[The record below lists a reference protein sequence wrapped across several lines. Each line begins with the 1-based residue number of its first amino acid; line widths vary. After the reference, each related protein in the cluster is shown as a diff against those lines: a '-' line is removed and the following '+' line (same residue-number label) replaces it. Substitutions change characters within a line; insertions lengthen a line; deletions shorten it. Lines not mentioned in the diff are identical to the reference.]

1 MLYLHL
7 YISPE
12 EQVFLRDW
20 AVLHPSFNSVSL
32 WGMSWNTVNKYCYIK
47 NVCILL
53 NVALLCIKPHIHLL
67 YQSSVLAVCVCSEAQ
82 SRSTVCDPRD
92 CRPVLFSPWN
102 FPGKNTGVD
111 YCFLLLGTSL
121 AQISNPCLFCLL
133 HWQADS
139 LPLSHLGRYLPIFW
153 QIKIALLQLGTI
165 YSFFNIFFWF
175 ISSLLNSF
183 VRFRVCFI
191 ESFISK

>member
-1 MLYLHL
+1 MEFSRQEHW
-7 YISPE
+7 S
-12 EQVFLRDW
+12 
-20 AVLHPSFNSVSL
+20 
-32 WGMSWNTVNKYCYIK
+32 G
-47 NVCILL
+47 LL
-53 NVALLCIKPHIHLL
+53 
-67 YQSSVLAVCVCSEAQ
+67 
-82 SRSTVCDPRD
+82 
-92 CRPVLFSPWN
+92 
-102 FPGKNTGVD
+102 G
-111 YCFLLLGTSL
+111 FLLSGTFP

-191 ESFISK
+191 ESFISKWQCLLWDSMLEHLSSRVVFFFFLRVTTKSIKACLGHSFSKNVESYIEN